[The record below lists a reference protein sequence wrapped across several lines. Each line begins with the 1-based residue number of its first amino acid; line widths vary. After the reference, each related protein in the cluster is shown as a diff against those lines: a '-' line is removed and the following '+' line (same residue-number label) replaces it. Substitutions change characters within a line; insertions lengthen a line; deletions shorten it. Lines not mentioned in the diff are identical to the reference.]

1 MDTLD
6 ALCVLE
12 TALLCADE
20 PLPISDLKLLFNDEM
35 SAEDVQAML
44 EQLQQQWT
52 DKGIELVNVASGW
65 RFQSR
70 PHMLKYLELLKP
82 EKPPR
87 YSRATLEILAI
98 IAYRQPVTR
107 GDIEEIRGVTVSS
120 QILRLLEDRGWVELI
135 GHRET
140 PGRPGLYATTQQF
153 LNDLGLNALNELPAL
168 ESEQMT
174 DEMMAI
180 IEQTQASLLEEN
192 LQDQQNAE
200 HDLPENLVSEDTLL
214 PAVEVHE
221 FHHAIATEKQ
231 QIENQAQPIEPDLST
246 EQGFDNNHEQKN
258 G

>member
-20 PLPISDLKLLFNDEM
+20 PLPMSDLKLLFNNEV
-35 SAEDVQAML
+35 STEEVQQML
-44 EQLQQQWT
+44 EQLQLQWSN
-52 DKGIELVNVASGW
+52 KGIELVNVAAGW

-120 QILRLLEDRGWVELI
+120 QILRLLEDRGWVEMI

-153 LNDLGLNALNELPAL
+153 LSDLGVSALNELPPL

-192 LQDQQNAE
+192 GVDQQDAMS
-200 HDLPENLVSEDTLL
+200 DLPDVQADGQDD
-214 PAVEVHE
+214 
-221 FHHAIATEKQ
+221 AIAVEKQ
-231 QIENQAQPIEPDLST
+231 QIENLVQNSESDISI
-246 EQGFDNNHEQKN
+246 EQGFDNNHE
-258 G
+258 